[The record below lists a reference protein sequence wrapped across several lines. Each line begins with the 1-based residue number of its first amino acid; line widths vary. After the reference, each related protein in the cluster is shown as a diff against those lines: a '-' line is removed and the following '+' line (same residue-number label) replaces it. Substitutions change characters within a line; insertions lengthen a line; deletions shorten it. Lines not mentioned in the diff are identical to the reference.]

1 MTVANINAF
10 LVMSSYQSVKKFQP
24 VLLHLM
30 VMPGTYIESPGS
42 LWDEVLEGT
51 SVESPTSV
59 MCLNVNLIMCN
70 RGWYIYSTLLWDAS
84 TQWGVERA
92 ASTLRLTFTQ
102 SYIRKHDFIVL
113 YWHYIYGV
121 QYCKS
126 SVNFIGKSLPTDLRP
141 SMALFGGAVIP
152 KANVAQ
158 RGGRWTPIE
167 LGRYPIQGQ
176 LVQSVDYRFYKY
188 SESTSVISGDED
200 IMIDIP
206 IHHLVVRLQNR
217 QLIDVAKA
225 HNIPCNG
232 RVCRNKTQLKK
243 AILDHRCIKC
253 PLLKPFFVPVEAVH
267 TNSQRQKDKRA
278 KHILPIAEPTIPSTE
293 KSDTQFPPS
302 PPSQDLLDDIIRGFS
317 EDLQLSNFVEGPCA
331 VCGLLSPT
339 TSLTPLSEAKVSLNI
354 LIPDVPITRKER
366 LKAADPIINIPG
378 PVLLLGGSGPL
389 LAVMINEE

>member
-1 MTVANINAF
+1 
-10 LVMSSYQSVKKFQP
+10 
-24 VLLHLM
+24 
-30 VMPGTYIESPGS
+30 
-42 LWDEVLEGT
+42 
-51 SVESPTSV
+51 
-59 MCLNVNLIMCN
+59 
-70 RGWYIYSTLLWDAS
+70 
-84 TQWGVERA
+84 
-92 ASTLRLTFTQ
+92 
-102 SYIRKHDFIVL
+102 
-113 YWHYIYGV
+113 
-121 QYCKS
+121 
-126 SVNFIGKSLPTDLRP
+126 
-141 SMALFGGAVIP
+141 MALFGGAVIP

-188 SESTSVISGDED
+188 SESTSVISGDEV

-217 QLIDVAKA
+217 QLVDVAKA

-253 PLLKPFFVPVEAVH
+253 PSLKPFFVPVEAVH

-317 EDLQLSNFVEGPCA
+317 KDLQLSNFVEGPCT
-331 VCGLLSPT
+331 VCGLLSLT

-354 LIPDVPITRKER
+354 LVPDVPITRKER
-366 LKAADPIINIPG
+366 FKAADPIINIPG
-378 PVLLLGGSGPL
+378 LVLLPKCDNVCKTCLTDLKHHKLPVNGLANGLWIGEVPDSLKDLSWTEKMLIARIKHNACIVKVQISGMSKMKANVVSHSLPMPKIYL
-389 LAVMINEE
+389 VCLHHEKS